1 LPTLRSFTPRL
12 DILPAAQRALW
23 TALAPAK
30 RFGLV
35 LYGGTAIALR
45 LGHRQ
50 SIDFDFFASAELEKE
65 QLRDQ
70 LPFLRAAHILQEE
83 RGTLVVSTAGDPV
96 KVSFFWGMSLGR
108 VGEPQETDDGA
119 LRVAA
124 LIDLTATKLKSIL
137 DRAEAKDY
145 LDLAALLR
153 AGVPLEDG
161 IAAFVALF
169 GGEPATVLRAL
180 GYFGDGDLAALS
192 EADRLVL
199 RAARDRVGPL
209 PAIPPKAPMLDQ

>member
-1 LPTLRSFTPRL
+1 LPTLHSFTPKL
-12 DILPAAQRALW
+12 DILPDAQRTLW
-23 TALAPAK
+23 TELAPAK
-30 RFGLV
+30 RLGLV

-50 SIDFDFFASAELEKE
+50 SIDFDFFASATLEKGR
-65 QLRDQ
+65 LRDH
-70 LPFLRAAHILQEE
+70 LAFLRAAEILQDEP
-83 RGTLVVSTAGDPV
+83 GTLVVSTAGDPV

-108 VGEPQETDDGA
+108 VGAPQDTEDGV

-124 LIDLTATKLKSIL
+124 LIDLMATKLKAIL

-153 AGVPLEDG
+153 AGVPLDQG
-161 IAAFVALF
+161 IAAFVTLF
-169 GGEPATVLRAL
+169 DGEPATVLRAI
-180 GYFGDGDLAALS
+180 GYFGDGDLSSLS
-192 EADRLVL
+192 EADRLIL

-209 PAIPPKAPMLDQ
+209 PPAPRKAPTLDQ